1 MPLTPLPAS
10 PRLSFSLELT
20 VLASLLTVLAPL
32 HTGAR
37 LPAPLALITFLLPR
51 FAICFLWTEQTK
63 QSTSQSPAKSA
74 TAAPPSPNKR
84 EPGHLHFPSSVL
96 DIFFPGALVPSS
108 GDFTSCGRHCCW
120 PFELGCALKLHL
132 CPSPI
137 ACSTAPQKP
146 PRPGLAPA
154 AMPGCRTRIT
164 RHSHTQ
170 IP

>member
-20 VLASLLTVLAPL
+20 VLAPL

-37 LPAPLALITFLLPR
+37 LPAPLRSYHLSSPSFCLP
-51 FAICFLWTEQTK
+51 FLWTEQTK
-63 QSTSQSPAKSA
+63 QSIFQSPAESA
-74 TAAPPSPNKR
+74 STAPPSPNQR
-84 EPGHLHFPSSVL
+84 EPVHLHFPKSVL
-96 DIFFPGALVPSS
+96 NVFFPGALARSS